1 MTVHKCPRCGRQ
13 VAREYSRK
21 GLVAVPPA
29 TLTLKP
35 GVAPAVVC
43 GRCQARSVLWKGS
56 VG

>member
-1 MTVHKCPRCGRQ
+1 MTVHKCPRCGKQ